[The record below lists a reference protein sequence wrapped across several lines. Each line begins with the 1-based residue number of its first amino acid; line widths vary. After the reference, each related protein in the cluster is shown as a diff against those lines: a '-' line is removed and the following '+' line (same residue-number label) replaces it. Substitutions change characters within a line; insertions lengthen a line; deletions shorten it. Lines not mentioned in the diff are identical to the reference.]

1 MSMILSFKSIENKH
15 DVYRGK
21 VCMKKFCES
30 LREHIMRII
39 NFKKKTMK
47 LIIKEQQEEYENVKI
62 CYICKLNFQNKYV
75 KDIVIIQG
83 NREMLGIVYVT

>member
-1 MSMILSFKSIENKH
+1 
-15 DVYRGK
+15 
-21 VCMKKFCES
+21 
-30 LREHIMRII
+30 
-39 NFKKKTMK
+39 MK